1 MAKIDNLIRDFKTSK
16 TPSIAPADGCGV
28 GVIFDVILRED
39 HRRES
44 QISSYPTETAFNGND
59 HTIHKNP
66 TLTLTVGV
74 SDNSVRMKAAQA
86 TNTSQMCT
94 PYPTAGKFDPN
105 VSGLINAGTGVAGG
119 LILSKLG
126 GTAAAAIGLAAE
138 SAISA
143 FAGSDRRSVD
153 VWNALDRMRTW
164 AVMVNVVG
172 TKGDYKN
179 YRIVRLSETV
189 DKEVEGGGIFEIG
202 LEQPIIFSSKS
213 TPVQINSNIRQ
224 NDPAA
229 TRGAA
234 TTNLGEVPTRNG

>member
-66 TLTLTVGV
+66 TLTLTVGI
-74 SDNSVRMKAAQA
+74 SDN
-86 TNTSQMCT
+86 
-94 PYPTAGKFDPN
+94 AGKMAAAKATGN
-105 VSGLINAGTGVAGG
+105 QGANGLASAGAGIAG
-119 LILSKLG
+119 ALILSKLG

-153 VWNALDRMRTW
+153 VWNALDRMRTG

-172 TKGDYKN
+172 TKGDYKG

-189 DKEVEGGGIFEIG
+189 EKEVEGGGIFEIG
-202 LEQPIIFSSKS
+202 LEQPRIFSSM
-213 TPVQINSNIRQ
+213 TTAVQINGSIRQ

>member
-66 TLTLTVGV
+66 TLTLTVGI
-74 SDNSVRMKAAQA
+74 SDN
-86 TNTSQMCT
+86 
-94 PYPTAGKFDPN
+94 AGKVAAAKATTTSISNSASDRPGYE
-105 VSGLINAGTGVAGG
+105 GLAGAGLGIAGG

-126 GTAAAAIGLAAE
+126 GAAAAAIGLAAE

-153 VWNALDRMRTW
+153 VWNALDRMRTG

-172 TKGDYKN
+172 TKGDYKG

-189 DKEVEGGGIFEIG
+189 EKEVEGGGIFEVG
-202 LEQPIIFSSKS
+202 LEQPRIFSSM
-213 TPVQINSNIRQ
+213 TTAVQINGSIRQ